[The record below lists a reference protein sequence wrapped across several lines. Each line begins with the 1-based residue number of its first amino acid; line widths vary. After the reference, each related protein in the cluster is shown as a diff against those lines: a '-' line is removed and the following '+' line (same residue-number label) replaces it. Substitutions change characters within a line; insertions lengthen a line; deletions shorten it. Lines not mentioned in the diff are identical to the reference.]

1 MNLMIAPKFSNQ
13 QMPLMIID
21 AGYQQV
27 KEKDQYTW
35 PFHQIVCCY
44 KGEGTVIIDQKEYK
58 LSPGSIFYMEPHV
71 KHEYQYHHAPYY
83 LSWVSFEGYLMNT
96 LPSDYGLISDK
107 NHAVIHDQFHPE
119 IHLQIMSI
127 LEQVGISFLMDR
139 ASVILFG
146 ILVEFFLQYKYKQ
159 SKKPD
164 KHNNMINQAIE
175 WMKEHIHSPRDIS
188 LLADELHISRQ
199 HLSRLFRQR
208 YSTTT
213 KDFFL
218 KLKIL
223 QAQKNLVEFPETSVK
238 EIAHEMGFVNASHFT
253 KVFNKIVGVSPTE
266 YRLTNKRRLIS
277 DLDRENIEVTFTT

>member
-1 MNLMIAPKFSNQ
+1 MF
-13 QMPLMIID
+13 
-21 AGYQQV
+21 
-27 KEKDQYTW
+27 
-35 PFHQIVCCY
+35 
-44 KGEGTVIIDQKEYK
+44 IDQKEYK
-58 LSPGSIFYMEPHV
+58 LSPGSVFYMEPHV
-71 KHEYQYHHAPYY
+71 KHEYQYHQTPYH
-83 LSWVSFEGYLMNT
+83 LSWVSFAGYLMDT
-96 LPSDYGLISDK
+96 LPRDYGLSGSK
-107 NHAVIHDQFHPE
+107 NHAFVRDQFHPE

-159 SKKPD
+159 SKNPD
-164 KHNNMINQAIE
+164 KQNNIIHQAIE

-208 YSTTT
+208 YNTTT

-223 QAQKNLVEFPETSVK
+223 QAQKNLVAFPETSVK

-253 KVFNKIVGVSPTE
+253 RVFNKIVGASPTE
-266 YRLTNKRRLIS
+266 YRLTYNNRRLTT
-277 DLDRENIEVTFTT
+277 DLDREKIEVTVTS